1 MHPSHQTRDRARRD
15 RPRGGGRGA
24 VFTELE
30 VENRRGAYLGS
41 EAALASAVA
50 RAEEARIAYESEI
63 DGVNPTV
70 ARLQAELRQ
79 AEYDLEET
87 TVRAP
92 TDGYV
97 TQLFLR
103 PGMIAVSLPLQP
115 VMVFIHREANE
126 FAAAFQQNALQRV
139 RAGDEAEIAFDAVPG
154 RVFRGKV
161 TGIMDAVA
169 QGQVQPT
176 GAILDPQAPDRQG
189 QGRAIAYIDI
199 VDDLS
204 AYQLPA
210 GSAAQVALYTE
221 HWHHFAI
228 IRRILLRMK
237 S

>member
-1 MHPSHQTRDRARRD
+1 MFS
-15 RPRGGGRGA
+15 
-24 VFTELE
+24 ELE
-30 VENRRGAYLGS
+30 VENRRGTYLGS
-41 EAALASAVA
+41 EAALASALA
-50 RAEEARIAYESEI
+50 RAEQARIAHEAEI

-79 AEYDLEET
+79 AEFDLEET

-103 PGMIAVSLPLQP
+103 PGMIAVPLPLRP
-115 VMVFIHREANE
+115 VMVFIHSEDNE

-169 QGQVQPT
+169 QGQLQPT
-176 GAILDPQAPDRQG
+176 GRHPRIPR
-189 QGRAIAYIDI
+189 
-199 VDDLS
+199 
-204 AYQLPA
+204 
-210 GSAAQVALYTE
+210 
-221 HWHHFAI
+221 
-228 IRRILLRMK
+228 RRIGWARVAP
-237 S
+237 SPTSTSSTISPPISFRRARRRRWPCTPSTGTTSPSSGASCCA